1 VRRRGFTEEEPAGG
15 RLPPG
20 HSGIAVTPTRARL
33 GRCASTCGGVYV
45 DCAMSGF
52 RRALLPS
59 LLDLAWRTAFRVGF
73 PLARV
78 WWRLAHARH
87 EGVAVAV
94 YVGPALLLVRCSYR
108 TGWHLPGGGV
118 RRGETPDAAAR
129 RELSEE
135 IGLLASALVP
145 AGPGFGGLVSDLVG
159 CRNPGV
165 TMRALVCPTPLWS
178 LPNWLSAAP
187 IKQPPLSAI
196 AIMTRISSGRGASA
210 MSGRLPRSRKIV
222 VGQP

>member
-1 VRRRGFTEEEPAGG
+1 MAQLCAGANVRDAPELSLQLRDLRVGGMLRPEAFANELRLYPPRRWDQGFTMFHRGRTGG
-15 RLPPG
+15 RTALPG

-33 GRCASTCGGVYV
+33 DRCASTCGGIYA

-52 RRALLPS
+52 RRAPFSS

-73 PLARV
+73 PLARI

-94 YVGPALLLVRCSYR
+94 HVGPALLLVRCSYR

-118 RRGETPDAAAR
+118 RRGETSDAAAR

-135 IGLLASALVP
+135 IGPL
-145 AGPGFGGLVSDLVG
+145 GFGAGSRGLSLHHLG
-159 CRNPGV
+159 R
-165 TMRALVCPTPLWS
+165 TP
-178 LPNWLSAAP
+178 
-187 IKQPPLSAI
+187 
-196 AIMTRISSGRGASA
+196 
-210 MSGRLPRSRKIV
+210 
-222 VGQP
+222 